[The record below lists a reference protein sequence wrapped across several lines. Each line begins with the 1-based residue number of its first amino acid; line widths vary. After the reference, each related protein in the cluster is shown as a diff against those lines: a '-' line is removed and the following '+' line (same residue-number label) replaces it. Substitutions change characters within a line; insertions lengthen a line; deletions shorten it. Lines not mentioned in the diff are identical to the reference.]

1 MINDTNI
8 NGNMNQ
14 ATTITTVYEEPRQAE
29 YLEETIENLTEDRP
43 LKWTRTLTTSNA
55 HEGLSPGELVQNTR
69 VTTVYDE
76 GDVMESAQRNMTT
89 INEGQEVKNFEERFG
104 KNNPG
109 VTADKQVNSID
120 ASSQRTNIFQRE
132 PKSPRGIQR
141 SFTLPCSPP
150 MSPGT
155 MSPGIMSPGAMSPL
169 PMSPSSPTFGFF
181 DQKSLFEPESG
192 VDDLIDE
199 DFKPNPFS
207 PRSSFSSKRPT
218 LSRAQTWAS
227 QSLAECL
234 AESDAKAKVELH
246 PLQTQTGMIVS
257 VQPPEKPLNLNRHA
271 VDLVLAIDVS
281 QSMAVAARLP
291 DSSQDTG
298 LSILDLVKHA
308 IRSIIETMDED
319 DRLGLVAFGNE
330 AHVLQPLAPMD
341 EANKESILSKLEEL
355 EPSGQ
360 TNLWAGLRTAYTLF
374 DRASASG
381 NAAALYLMSDGE
393 PKQRGQPETDYISKL
408 KPMLKRTHA
417 QLKAPRSI
425 HTFGFGYKI
434 RSDVLQSIAE
444 VGGGN
449 YAFISDA
456 GMLGTVLVHAVANFY
471 STFATGAKLTLR
483 TTGGLELKI
492 PKGAIVSHKSDNE
505 LVLSLNNVQFGQSR
519 DVFFEYESGTVT
531 DDAGVSATLVY
542 TAPGDVCHV
551 ASAKTQVSEVSSLES
566 DLVNYHV
573 SRAKVC
579 EFLSS
584 LSAPKDTGFAA
595 QHEALQNAQAEL
607 KQLVKILKDGQ
618 PDDKLDDGLL
628 EDLDGEDPKGQIR
641 TALAGDLNF
650 RTWGVHYLPSL
661 LHAHR
666 NQISTSFK
674 DGRYGKNSPMFRK
687 YLEELNSC
695 FNSLPGPKPSR
706 PNLGRTRSDS
716 LMSAADKTTAQT
728 PMADFNRVDNPC
740 FAGSCRV
747 QIANGTTIPVRKL
760 RPGMAVWTPVGP
772 RKVVAVVKTRARDV
786 TMCQIGDL
794 WITPYHP
801 IYHEHS
807 WVFPMT
813 VADSVAMQ
821 STNIYSVLLAQHGA
835 PHAHAIEVGGVTCVT
850 LGHGLMQK
858 GAQGVRGHP
867 YLGNWQAVFKD
878 LAKLPKER
886 SGKLRAG
893 GIRRDP
899 ATGLAAGFVP
909 PGGRLENR
917 PSWLRLSPTL
927 LKRQMSVRSVR
938 GYLAPV
944 SDSVWGLR

>member
-1 MINDTNI
+1 MTNDTTI

-29 YLEETIENLTEDRP
+29 YVEETIENITEDQP
-43 LKWTRTLTTSNA
+43 LKWTRTLTSSNT
-55 HEGLSPGELVQNTR
+55 HEGLNPGDLVQNMR
-69 VTTVYDE
+69 VTTVYGE

-89 INEGQEVKNFEERFG
+89 IKEGQEVKVFEERLG
-104 KNNPG
+104 NNNAG
-109 VTADKQVNSID
+109 VAADKKVNSID
-120 ASSQRTNIFQRE
+120 TSFQRTNFFQQE
-132 PKSPRGIQR
+132 PKSPKGIQR
-141 SFTLPCSPP
+141 SFTVPCSPP
-150 MSPGT
+150 MSPGA
-155 MSPGIMSPGAMSPL
+155 MSPGIMSPGAMSPCPL
-169 PMSPSSPTFGFF
+169 SPSSPTFGFF
-181 DQKSLFEPESG
+181 DQKDLFEPESG
-192 VDDLIDE
+192 IDDLTND
-199 DFKPNPFS
+199 DSKPNPFS
-207 PRSSFSSKRPT
+207 PRSSFSSKRPS
-218 LSRAQTWAS
+218 LNRAKTRAS

-234 AESDAKAKVELH
+234 AESDAKAKVEIH
-246 PLQTQTGMIVS
+246 PLQTKTGMVVS

-271 VDLVLAIDVS
+271 VDLVLAIDIS

-291 DSSQDTG
+291 GSSQDTG

-308 IRSIIETMDED
+308 IRSIAETMDED

-330 AHVLQPLAPMD
+330 AHVLQPLAPMG
-341 EANKESILSKLEEL
+341 EANKEAVLSKLEEL

-374 DRASASG
+374 DRAPASG

-393 PKQRGQPETDYISKL
+393 PKQRGQPEIDYVSKL

-483 TTGGLELKI
+483 TTGDLKLKV
-492 PKGAIVSHKSDNE
+492 PKSAILSHKSDSE
-505 LVLSLNNVQFGQSR
+505 LVLSLNNIQFGQSR
-519 DVFFEYESGTVT
+519 DVVVEYESGTAA
-531 DDAGVSATLVY
+531 DDAGISATLVY

-551 ASAKTQVSEVSSLES
+551 ASAQAQVSEVSSLES
-566 DLVNYHV
+566 DLISFHL

-579 EFLSS
+579 EFLAS
-584 LSAPKDTGFAA
+584 LPASEGHGFAA
-595 QHEALQNAQAEL
+595 QHEALQNAQSGL
-607 KQLVKILKDGQ
+607 KELVKDLKDSQ
-618 PDDKLDDGLL
+618 SEDKLNDGLL
-628 EDLDGEDPKGQIR
+628 EDLDGDDPKGQIR

-650 RTWGVHYLPSL
+650 RTWGAHYLPSL

-666 NQISTSFK
+666 NQVSTSFK
-674 DGRYGKNSPMFRK
+674 DGKYGQNSPMFRK

-695 FNSLPGPKPSR
+695 FNSLPGPKSSR
-706 PNLGRTRSDS
+706 PNNGRTRSDS

-772 RKVVAVVKTRARDV
+772 RKVVSVVKTRARDV

-807 WVFPMT
+807 WVFPMA
-813 VADSVAMQ
+813 VADTVAMQ
-821 STNIYSVLLAQHGA
+821 STNIYSVLLSQHGA

-867 YLGNWQAVFKD
+867 YLGNWQAVYKD

-886 SGKLRAG
+886 SGKLRSG

-899 ATGLAAGFVP
+899 ATGLAAGFMP
-909 PGGRLENR
+909 PGGRLESR

-938 GYLAPV
+938 GCLAPV
-944 SDSVWGLR
+944 SDGVWRLR